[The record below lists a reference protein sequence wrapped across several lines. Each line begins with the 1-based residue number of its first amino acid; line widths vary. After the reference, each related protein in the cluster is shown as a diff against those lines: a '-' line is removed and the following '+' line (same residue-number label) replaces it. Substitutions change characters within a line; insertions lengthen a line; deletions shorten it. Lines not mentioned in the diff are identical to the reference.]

1 MLAVSLPRIGTA
13 LLAASSRFPLGLGR
27 QAGAAPRAEG
37 HGTLPGAL
45 GYGVVSKPRLG
56 REAAIHNPN
65 ACIRIVHLDER
76 PIIAAAAP
84 QAICVRSLNVVR
96 AQLARAH
103 IALGRNLQRVEEGR
117 ELRVGHLVGIDQEGI
132 ERNPVQRP
140 RARWPVSRSDRIAA
154 ALDRDHRSLQGSL
167 RHSDGLD

>member
-1 MLAVSLPRIGTA
+1 MVG
-13 LLAASSRFPLGLGR
+13 
-27 QAGAAPRAEG
+27 E
-37 HGTLPGAL
+37 
-45 GYGVVSKPRLG
+45 PRLG

-103 IALGRNLQRVEEGR
+103 NSLGRNLQRVEEGR
-117 ELRVGHLVGIDQEGI
+117 ELRVGHLVDVDQEGI
-132 ERNPVQRP
+132 ERNFMRGP
-140 RARWPVSRSDRIAA
+140 RAR
-154 ALDRDHRSLQGSL
+154 
-167 RHSDGLD
+167 